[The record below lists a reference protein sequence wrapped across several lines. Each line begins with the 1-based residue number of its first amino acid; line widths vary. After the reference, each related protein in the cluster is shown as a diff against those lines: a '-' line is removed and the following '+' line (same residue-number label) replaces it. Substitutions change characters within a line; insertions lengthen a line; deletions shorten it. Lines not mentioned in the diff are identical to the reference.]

1 MKSLREQEGSTRI
14 RRLFRKVTK
23 SAANHSPKWEK
34 VPGVAPAMGVI
45 AMGWMMVSAEW
56 VPAIGTAAAVLT
68 TLCWVP
74 QALKIILT
82 RNTQAIS
89 LLTQTI
95 LVTGIVL
102 WLVYGLEMDDQPLI
116 WANIVTLC
124 LNALILGLKLR
135 FG

>member
-1 MKSLREQEGSTRI
+1 MGKALCVVPATE
-14 RRLFRKVTK
+14 
-23 SAANHSPKWEK
+23 AN
-34 VPGVAPAMGVI
+34 AT
-45 AMGWMMVSAEW
+45 GWMMISAEW

-74 QALKIILT
+74 QAVKIIVT
-82 RNTQAIS
+82 RDTRSIS
-89 LLTQTI
+89 LITQTT
-95 LVTGIVL
+95 LVAGIVM

-116 WANIVTLC
+116 WSNIVTLA

>member
-1 MKSLREQEGSTRI
+1 MKPLREQEGSVTI
-14 RRLFRKVTK
+14 RRLFRQKTK
-23 SAANHSPKWEK
+23 SAANHTPTWEN
-34 VPGVAPAMGVI
+34 PAGGPATGAIVT
-45 AMGWMMVSAEW
+45 GWMMISAEW

-82 RNTQAIS
+82 RNTQSIS

-95 LVTGIVL
+95 LVTGIVM

-116 WANIVTLC
+116 WANIVTLG

-135 FG
+135 YG

>member
-1 MKSLREQEGSTRI
+1 MKPLPEQEGSAI
-14 RRLFRKVTK
+14 FRWRFGVGTK
-23 SAANHSPKWEK
+23 STANQSPSWENREDE
-34 VPGVAPAMGVI
+34 PATGAI
-45 AMGWMMVSAEW
+45 AMGRMMVSAEW

-82 RNTQAIS
+82 RDTRSISLITQA
-89 LLTQTI
+89 T
-95 LVTGIVL
+95 LVAGIVM

-124 LNALILGLKLR
+124 LNALILGMKLR

>member
-1 MKSLREQEGSTRI
+1 MKPLPEQEGSAIFRW
-14 RRLFRKVTK
+14 LFGVRTK
-23 SAANHSPKWEK
+23 STANQSPSWENREDE
-34 VPGVAPAMGVI
+34 PATGAI
-45 AMGWMMVSAEW
+45 AMGRMMVSAEW

-82 RNTQAIS
+82 RDTRSISLITQA
-89 LLTQTI
+89 T
-95 LVTGIVL
+95 LVAGIVM

-124 LNALILGLKLR
+124 LNTLILGMKLR

>member
-1 MKSLREQEGSTRI
+1 MI
-14 RRLFRKVTK
+14 
-23 SAANHSPKWEK
+23 
-34 VPGVAPAMGVI
+34 
-45 AMGWMMVSAEW
+45 SAEW

-82 RNTQAIS
+82 RNTQSIS

-95 LVTGIVL
+95 LVTGIVM

-116 WANIVTLC
+116 WANIVTLG

-135 FG
+135 YG

>member
-1 MKSLREQEGSTRI
+1 M
-14 RRLFRKVTK
+14 
-23 SAANHSPKWEK
+23 
-34 VPGVAPAMGVI
+34 PGVAPATGVI

-56 VPAIGTAAAVLT
+56 VTAIGTAAAVLT

>member
-1 MKSLREQEGSTRI
+1 MKPLREQEGSATI
-14 RRLFRKVTK
+14 RRLFRQKTK
-23 SAANHSPKWEK
+23 SAANHTPTWEN
-34 VPGVAPAMGVI
+34 PAGEPATGAIVT
-45 AMGWMMVSAEW
+45 GWMMISAEW

-82 RNTQAIS
+82 RNTQSIS

-95 LVTGIVL
+95 LVTGIVM

-116 WANIVTLC
+116 WANIVTLG

-135 FG
+135 YG